1 MPTESL
7 SVGSLTFD
15 VSIGGPD
22 DGLPVL
28 LLHGFPQTEV
38 CFDATRVR
46 LHEAGLRTIAPRQR
60 GYSVGARP
68 RGVESYALKLLA
80 EDAAGILDGLD
91 IRYAHVVGHGIGSLV
106 AWQFAAQYPLRAM
119 SLTAVSFGH
128 PSALAEAM
136 AGDPD
141 QQVRSRYLDLFMQS
155 GPAEKYLLDHNA
167 RTLLA
172 TAPGGGI
179 EALTDPQA
187 LTAALNW
194 YRANLRPGGEG
205 LECPPVEVPTTLV
218 WSSRDAIAGRRQAV
232 ASGRF
237 VRADFRLSE
246 VPDVDH
252 WIPLRAPAS
261 LASEIAMRTMRH

>member
-1 MPTESL
+1 M
-7 SVGSLTFD
+7 TFE
-15 VSIGGPD
+15 VSTGGPD
-22 DGLPVL
+22 DGPAVL

-38 CFDATRVR
+38 CFDATRQR

-60 GYSVGARP
+60 GYSRGARP
-68 RGVESYALKLLA
+68 QGIESYALKLLA
-80 EDAAGILDGLD
+80 EDAAGILDALD
-91 IRYAHVVGHGIGSLV
+91 IRYAHIVGHGIGSLV

-119 SLTAVSFGH
+119 SLVAVSFGH

-136 AGDPD
+136 ASDED
-141 QQVRSRYLDLFMQS
+141 QRARSRYLDLFMQA
-155 GPAEKYLLDHNA
+155 GPAEKHLLDNNA

-179 EALTDPQA
+179 ETLSTKPA

-205 LECPPVEVPTTLV
+205 LDCPSVEVPTTMV
-218 WSSRDAIAGRRQAV
+218 WGERDAIAGRRQAQ
-232 ASGRF
+232 ASQRF

-252 WIPLRAPAS
+252 WVPLRAPAA
-261 LASEIAMRTMRH
+261 LASEVALRSMRH